1 MHQSRLEGSGQ
12 TEDATATGVMPEQT
26 AANHSL
32 VPEMSFT
39 NAFSQEA
46 DGAVAGV
53 PSCRAAG

>member
-12 TEDATATGVMPEQT
+12 NEDATATGVTPEQT

-39 NAFSQEA
+39 NAFSQGA

-53 PSCRAAG
+53 PS